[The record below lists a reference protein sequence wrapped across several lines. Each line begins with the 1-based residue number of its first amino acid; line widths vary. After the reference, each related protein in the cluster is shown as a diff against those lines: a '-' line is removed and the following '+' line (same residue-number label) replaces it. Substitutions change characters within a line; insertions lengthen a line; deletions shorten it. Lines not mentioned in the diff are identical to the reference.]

1 MGEDMAKIFIGSSR
15 QMVPLVNEIASLLRS
30 LGHEALPWTETFE
43 HGDIT
48 IDRLITLAREVNG
61 AILVCS
67 GEDKIE
73 SGYYQ
78 SRPNILIEFG
88 LFVGHLGRKR
98 AIVCRVGDHR
108 FPSDLGGLT
117 YLDLGDQAAGLAS
130 RVRDALSAWVTRLG
144 DPIDPGMGEVG
155 ITQIYPSFPLI
166 EFCQALQKA
175 ARVHILQTFIP
186 YTQHMLHFEDHLLAA
201 IARGCEAQIL
211 LLSPSSNVV
220 GLRQQSLSSGYG
232 RETVRQQIISNLEH
246 LAALAMRLPQDRR
259 ERLEVRIH
267 SAMPSMSIYRVD
279 DLFISGHYFH
289 GYLAI
294 DSPQLKIMSP
304 HSGMGK
310 RLANEHDQLWNSES
324 TRVVDLR
331 HIDRFTGA
339 PGGSSS

>member
-1 MGEDMAKIFIGSSR
+1 MAKVFIGSSR
-15 QMVPLVNEIASLLRS
+15 QTVPLVNEIASLLRS
-30 LGHEALPWTETFE
+30 LNHEALPWTEAFE

-78 SRPNILIEFG
+78 SRPNMLIEVG
-88 LFVGHLGRKR
+88 LFVSHLGRKR

-117 YLDLGDQAAGLAS
+117 YLDLGHAAGPLAS
-130 RVRDALSAWVTRLG
+130 SARDALSGWLARLAG
-144 DPIDPGMGEVG
+144 PIDPVMGEVG

-175 ARVHILQTFIP
+175 SRVHILQTFIP
-186 YTQHMLHFEDHLLAA
+186 YTQHMLHFEDHLLEA

-211 LLSPSSNVV
+211 LLSPWSNVV
-220 GLRQQSLSSGYG
+220 ALRQRSLSSGYG
-232 RETVRQQIISNLEH
+232 REPVRQQIISNLEH
-246 LAALAMRLPQDRR
+246 LAALARRLPQDKR

-294 DSPQLKIMSP
+294 DSPQLKIANPQSA
-304 HSGMGK
+304 MGR
-310 RLANEHDQLWNSES
+310 RLANEHEQLWNSES
-324 TRVVDLR
+324 TRVVDLQQ
-331 HIDRFTGA
+331 IDRFIGA
-339 PGGSSS
+339 RASSP